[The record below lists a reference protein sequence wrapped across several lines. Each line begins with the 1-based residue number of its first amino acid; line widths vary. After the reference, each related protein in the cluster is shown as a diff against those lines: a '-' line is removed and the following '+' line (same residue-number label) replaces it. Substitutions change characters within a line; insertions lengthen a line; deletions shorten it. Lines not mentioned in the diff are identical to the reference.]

1 MKPTHTLTTLAIAA
15 LLAGSLWSCNRSTDA
30 SPEAASQL
38 PSNVIIIHQ
47 DSQKAAG
54 FAVTKVSARPLPLTT
69 TAVGSLTVDE
79 EKTDHIGV
87 IFTGVVTQ
95 VLANVGDHVE
105 KDQVLARLHT
115 HDLHDAI
122 SAYRSAL
129 AESERTRRLID
140 YARRNRERYD
150 SLYQIK
156 FASRQEAEQAAM
168 DYRNAVADRDKAQA
182 MLQGARTHLAEM
194 LELPDENKISES
206 DLQADTI
213 PIKSPRSG
221 IVTARDVSPGMA
233 LNPGAQTFTVSGLS
247 TLWMM
252 AAVSE
257 ENLAGL
263 RIGMPVTL
271 RVRAYPDETFA
282 GQVVQLGPELDPA
295 TRMLTV
301 RVLVP
306 NPDGRLRPQM
316 YATAEIARGG
326 SRSALFVPE
335 VSIQNLNGNS
345 VVFVRRPNS
354 EFEAKP
360 VKTGARE
367 DHQVEIVEGLKDG
380 DEVVTDGAFVV
391 KSQFLTRSLAQE

>member
-1 MKPTHTLTTLAIAA
+1 MKPTRQLTTFAIAA
-15 LLAGSLWSCNRSTDA
+15 LLLGSLWSCDRTTDA
-30 SPEAASQL
+30 SPEAAAQL

-47 DSQKAAG
+47 DSQKAAR
-54 FAVTKVSARPLPLTT
+54 FALTKVQARPLPLTT
-69 TAVGSLTVDE
+69 RAVGSLTVDE

-122 SAYRSAL
+122 MAYQSAL
-129 AESERTRRLID
+129 AEAERTRRLID
-140 YARRNRERYD
+140 YARRNRKRYD

-168 DYRNAVADRDKAQA
+168 EYRNAVADRDKAQA
-182 MLQGARTHLAEM
+182 MLQGARTHLADM
-194 LELPDENKISES
+194 LEVADDKFSES
-206 DLQADTI
+206 DLHAETI

-221 IVTARDVSPGMA
+221 IVTTRYVSPGMA
-233 LNPGAQTFTVSGLS
+233 LNPGAQTFTISGLS

-257 ENLAGL
+257 ENLEGL
-263 RIGMPVTL
+263 RIGMPVTI
-271 RVRAYPDETFA
+271 RVRAYPAETFA

-345 VVFVRRPNS
+345 VVFVRSPNS
-354 EFEAKP
+354 EFEARP
-360 VKTGARE
+360 VKTGARV
-367 DHQVEIVEGLKDG
+367 DHEVEIVEGLKDG

>member
-1 MKPTHTLTTLAIAA
+1 MKPIPALTKLVIAA
-15 LLAGSLWSCNRSTDA
+15 LLLGSVWSCYRKADA
-30 SPEAASQL
+30 SPETAAQL

-54 FAVTKVSARPLPLTT
+54 FAVTKISARPLPLTT

-129 AESERTRRLID
+129 AEAERTRRLID
-140 YARRNRERYD
+140 YTRRNRERYY

-182 MLQGARTHLAEM
+182 MLQGARTHLADM
-194 LELPDENKISES
+194 LEVPDDKISER
-206 DLQADTI
+206 DLHAETI

-221 IVTARDVSPGMA
+221 IVTARYVSPGMA
-233 LNPGAQTFTVSGLS
+233 LNPGTQTFTVSSLS

-326 SRSALFVPE
+326 SRSAIFVPE

-354 EFEAKP
+354 EFEATS
-360 VKTGARE
+360 VKTGAKV
-367 DHQVEIVEGLKDG
+367 DHEVEIVEGLKDG

-391 KSQFLTRSLAQE
+391 KSEFLTRSLTQE